1 MNRGGAFCPRPLF
14 GIDGRCEMTLSNFI
28 AEASHY
34 AASAHYRSRGVRA
47 AGRIDS
53 ILAQQLC
60 RQLGESCGGI
70 DLICCPG
77 LTCTAGLGGQ
87 GIACRK
93 TFLAAGRPAAKS
105 ATAPPRRLRAGN
117 EFSLVMAIL
126 GRRRHEERSYDQ
138 AASNS
143 NSSYPLAIT
152 IASIVVCFGASTSTT
167 LAVPNATFS
176 RHTAF
181 SASANQP

>member
-1 MNRGGAFCPRPLF
+1 
-14 GIDGRCEMTLSNFI
+14 MTLSNFI

-87 GIACRK
+87 GICVPQDVPCCWPP
-93 TFLAAGRPAAKS
+93 GCQICDGS
-105 ATAPPRRLRAGN
+105 A
-117 EFSLVMAIL
+117 
-126 GRRRHEERSYDQ
+126 
-138 AASNS
+138 
-143 NSSYPLAIT
+143 
-152 IASIVVCFGASTSTT
+152 
-167 LAVPNATFS
+167 
-176 RHTAF
+176 
-181 SASANQP
+181 